1 MLVQA
6 FYNGVTQLIRFTIDE
21 PGGGTLMNK
30 TEDKAYNLIEE
41 IALNNYQW
49 SNERIR
55 PERVGDKLELDAISM
70 FFTKVDAMS

>member
-41 IALNNYQW
+41 IALNNYQ
-49 SNERIR
+49 
-55 PERVGDKLELDAISM
+55 
-70 FFTKVDAMS
+70 